1 MRISKQSTMRILGS
15 AAFGLLALCAP
26 QAGAASLTVNG
37 YTLGEQVNVVG
48 SGRSGWVNTAEL
60 DVTLGGANG
69 YSYCVDLGQ
78 NIGVGSSNNW
88 SLREAEA
95 STGVIRAAWLV
106 EHFRPAFDV
115 LIAPTS
121 DAFAWGS
128 TKATAIAALQV
139 AVWEVLAEAPG
150 AYNLYDGGFRVTS
163 GGASA
168 GVMNL
173 ARNFLG
179 ELEAQSIAG
188 FTTDST
194 WAYHALRQDQIVV
207 VNPIPEPSSILLF
220 VGGAGLVAYAAK
232 RKRA

>member
-1 MRISKQSTMRILGS
+1 MRLSKRNMMRILGG

-26 QAGAASLTVNG
+26 HAGAASLTVHG
-37 YTLGEQVNVVG
+37 YTLGEQVNVIG

-60 DVTLGGANG
+60 DATLDGKSG
-69 YSYCVDLGQ
+69 YSYCVDLAQ

-88 SLREAEA
+88 MLREAEA
-95 STGVIRAAWLV
+95 SAGVIRAAWLV
-106 EHFRPAFDV
+106 EHFRPSFDT

-121 DAFAWGS
+121 DAFSWGS

-139 AVWEVLAEAPG
+139 AVWEVLAETPG
-150 AYNLYDGGFRVTS
+150 NYDLYNGGFRIAS

-173 ARNFLG
+173 ARTFLG
-179 ELEAQSIAG
+179 ELQGATIAG
-188 FTTDST
+188 FTTDSV
-194 WAYHALRQDQIVV
+194 WAYHGTRQDQIF
-207 VNPIPEPSSILLF
+207 VNPVPEPSSILLF

-232 RKRA
+232 RRRA